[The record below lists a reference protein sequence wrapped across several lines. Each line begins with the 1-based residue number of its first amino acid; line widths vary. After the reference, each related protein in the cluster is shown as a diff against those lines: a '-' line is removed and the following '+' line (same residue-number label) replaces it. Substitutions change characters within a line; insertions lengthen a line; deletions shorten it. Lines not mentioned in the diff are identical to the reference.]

1 MKKKLLVYTQDK
13 GGTRYLLPLI
23 QSMEQDLSSFE
34 TLYVNHEHSYDL
46 LPGAVRDKRIIPVV
60 SSEKP
65 ITEWEQLLVQQEVDA
80 VLCTLSST
88 KLDLS
93 NANLIVAARA
103 QQIPTLGFLDHWKG
117 YDRFLNPVG
126 KPEYSPDWL
135 GVIDD
140 YCAQNVRQH
149 EIPVKKM
156 GVVGHPWLES
166 MAANSRKPAAINSE
180 CVRIVIIS
188 QPDTT
193 DGSFRSIF
201 CRMSEGES
209 LVEKIA
215 RIVSEHNSEYSIS
228 YRPHP
233 KEVSS
238 CQVPE
243 VLGIDNSSTEELLT
257 KYDVYMGLDSM
268 LLFEAN
274 LAGRPCIMLRLP
286 EFEDVSD
293 TAIPYMYAKE
303 IVDMDEL
310 IYQIGDVLSGDGVA
324 PAFDAS
330 GSLLKCEM
338 FLKDFLDSMRI
349 CDA

>member
-1 MKKKLLVYTQDK
+1 LLVYTQDK
-13 GGTRYLLPLI
+13 GGTRYLLPILG
-23 QSMEQDLSSFE
+23 SMEKEVSSFD
-34 TLYVNHEHSYDL
+34 TLYVNHTHSYDL
-46 LPGAVRDKRIIPVV
+46 LPDAIRDMSVIPVV
-60 SSEKP
+60 SSAMSKQ
-65 ITEWEQLLVQQEVDA
+65 EWERLLAQQEIDA

-126 KPEYSPDWL
+126 KPEYCPDWL

-149 EIPVKKM
+149 EIPVKKIE
-156 GVVGHPWLES
+156 VVGHPWLER
-166 MAANSRKPAAINSE
+166 MANNSRKPTAINRE
-180 CVRIVIIS
+180 CIRIVVIS
-188 QPDTT
+188 QPDST
-193 DGSFRSIF
+193 DGSFKSIF
-201 CRMSEGES
+201 CRKSNGQT
-209 LVEKIA
+209 LLEKIV
-215 RIVSEHNSEYSIS
+215 RIVSEHYSQCSIS

-233 KEVSS
+233 KEKTP
-238 CQVPE
+238 CWLPE
-243 VLGIDNSSTEELLT
+243 VVEIDDSSTDELLA
-257 KYDVYMGLDSM
+257 KYDVYMGLDSI

-303 IVDMDEL
+303 VVDMDEL
-310 IYQIGDVLSGDGVA
+310 VYQIKDVLSDTETA

-330 GSLLKCEM
+330 GSLHKCEM
-338 FLKDFLDSMRI
+338 FLNDFLDSVRI